1 MKRGYR
7 VLFDGDSARSQE
19 LLKVNYNPLLP
30 QEYFGLSFKAKHIY
44 GVYMGYIWSIYG
56 VYMEYIWGIYGVYMG
71 YIWGIYCVYTVYIW
85 GIHVLGG
92 KPLPASF
99 KTIWGQM

>member
-1 MKRGYR
+1 M
-7 VLFDGDSARSQE
+7 FDGDSARSQE

-56 VYMEYIWGIYGVYMG
+56 VYMEYIRGIR
-71 YIWGIYCVYTVYIW
+71 
-85 GIHVLGG
+85 VLGG